1 MRAMASGSQ
10 DKKYINVIGGPE
22 KCSAIDTVC
31 LELKRAGFSET
42 GRVSITPGPLLV
54 ATEEQGRAITHMP
67 LDPGST
73 YPIITGC
80 LQRAFELANETSPDP
95 QLDLGHRTDPRFTN
109 HSNRRG
115 ANTVARQTQ
124 ALTGATDMDLDLTF
138 GWQERFYN
146 SKMQVHYEA
155 RFDRR
160 RRAAVTSLL

>member
-31 LELKRAGFSET
+31 LELRRAGFSDT

-67 LDPGST
+67 LEPGST